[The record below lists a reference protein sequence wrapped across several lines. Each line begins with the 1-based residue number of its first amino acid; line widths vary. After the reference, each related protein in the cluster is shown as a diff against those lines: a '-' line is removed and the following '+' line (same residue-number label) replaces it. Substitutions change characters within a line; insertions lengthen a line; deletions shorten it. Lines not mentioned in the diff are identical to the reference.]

1 MNFEQLI
8 ETRDARKTTRIRTP
22 YGYFYKRLIDGRFS
36 NFVEFHDELADNLM
50 FAKGVQNEAEATKNI
65 TDRHQLHFTPNESDD
80 GEGLFAIAVEVG
92 HFLTIGQ
99 LLNENP
105 AVVAQKDFLD
115 RTIRDLFTFVSQLNE
130 QGIYHLCFSPNNVFI
145 RKSDQMV
152 CLLNHG
158 SFYLK
163 ADQDV
168 LYEDD
173 TDNAFVAPEVLK
185 FGTGDAHSEVYAL
198 GKFLLWL
205 YQSSGL
211 PAELKPIV
219 TKATQIDPESRY
231 GSVEDM
237 YKAMTRLGGL
247 RRTATM
253 GAVALAVALA
263 VLGLF
268 MYMLPSPDAVE
279 FVKPVVE
286 PIPDE
291 MLDDNDLLLGIGAS
305 LDSATLAGI
314 VADEKRRMDSLGLDE
329 REMRAYNAKA
339 EAIFRK
345 QFTRAADEILDKVYT
360 GDKMNMSEKE
370 FLVRSKQMTEELAK
384 KERELAK
391 ESSLSNERSQHI
403 ASEIIDQLTD
413 KKMKALDKDYMGLK
427 TVPQEYKKT
436 TPKSSYSSSLEST
449 SPSTTTTT
457 PSTSNSS
464 QSKTNKDIYS
474 KHRDKYGVDPYDP
487 VDPDNYQY
495 RKK

>member
-50 FAKGVQNEAEATKNI
+50 FAKGVQKEAEATKEI

-115 RTIRDLFTFVSQLNE
+115 RTIRELFTFVSQLNE

-168 LYEDD
+168 LYEDE

-219 TKATQIDPESRY
+219 TKATQTDPESRY

-237 YKAMTRLGGL
+237 YKAITRFGGL
-247 RRTATM
+247 RRTITM
-253 GAVALAVALA
+253 GTAAVAVALA

-268 MYMLPSPDAVE
+268 MYLLPSPDAVE

-291 MLDDNDLLLGIGAS
+291 MLEDNDLMLGIGAE
-305 LDSATLAGI
+305 LDSATLAKI

-345 QFTRAADEILDKVYT
+345 QFTKAADEILDKVYT

-391 ESSLSNERSQHI
+391 ESSLSTERSQHI

-436 TPKSSYSSSLEST
+436 SQKSSYSSTLEST
-449 SPSTTTTT
+449 SPTTTTTT

-464 QSKTNKDIYS
+464 QSKSHQDIYS
-474 KHRDKYGVDPYDP
+474 KYRDKYGVDPYDP

>member
-36 NFVEFHDELADNLM
+36 NFIELHDELADNLM
-50 FAKGVQNEAEATKNI
+50 FAKGVQNEAEATKKI
-65 TDRHQLHFTPNESDD
+65 TDRHQLHFTPNEGD
-80 GEGLFAIAVEVG
+80 EGLFALAVEVG

-99 LLNENP
+99 MLNENP

-115 RTIRDLFTFVSQLNE
+115 RTIRDLFKFVSELNE

-168 LYEDD
+168 LYEDE
-173 TDNAFVAPEVLK
+173 TDAAFVAPEVMK
-185 FGTGDAHSEVYAL
+185 FGTADGHSEVYSL
-198 GKFLLWL
+198 GKFLQWL

-219 TKATQIDPESRY
+219 TKATQPEPESRY
-231 GSVEDM
+231 GSVDDM
-237 YKAMTRLGGL
+237 YKAIARFGNL
-247 RRTATM
+247 RRTATL
-253 GAVALAVALA
+253 GVAALAIALA

-291 MLDDNDLLLGIGAS
+291 LLDDDALLGIGAD
-305 LDSATLAGI
+305 LDSATIAQI
-314 VADEKRRMDSLGLDE
+314 VADERHMMDSLGIDE

-345 QFTRAADEILDKVYT
+345 QFTKAADEILNRVYT

-384 KERELAK
+384 KEQELAK
-391 ESSLSNERSQHI
+391 ASSLSNARSQRI

-413 KKMKALDKDYMGLK
+413 KKMKALDKDYMGLR
-427 TVPQEYKKT
+427 TIPQDDKKPT
-436 TPKSSYSSSLEST
+436 SKPSYSSSSDAT
-449 SPSTTTTT
+449 YPSTTTTT
-457 PSTSNSS
+457 PSTSSS
-464 QSKTNKDIYS
+464 SKSKSNKDIYRQN
-474 KHRDKYGVDPYDP
+474 RDRYGVDPYDP
-487 VDPDNYQY
+487 TDPENYQL

>member
-22 YGYFYKRLIDGRFS
+22 YGYFCKRLIDGRFS
-36 NFVEFHDELADNLM
+36 NFVELHDELADSLM
-50 FAKGVQNEAEATKNI
+50 FAKGVENEAETTKKI
-65 TDRHQLHFTPNESDD
+65 TDRHQLHFTPNEG
-80 GEGLFAIAVEVG
+80 GEGLFALAVEVG

-99 LLNENP
+99 MLNENP
-105 AVVAQKDFLD
+105 AIVAQKDFLD
-115 RTIRDLFTFVSQLNE
+115 RTIRELFNFVSDLNE
-130 QGIYHLCFSPNNVFI
+130 KGIYHLCFSPNNVFI
-145 RKSDQMV
+145 RKGDQMV

-168 LYEDD
+168 LYEDEND
-173 TDNAFVAPEVLK
+173 AAFVAPEVMK
-185 FGTGDAHSEVYAL
+185 FGTADARSEVYSL
-198 GKFLLWL
+198 GKFLQWL

-211 PAELKPIV
+211 PTELKPIV
-219 TKATQIDPESRY
+219 TKATKFEPEARY
-231 GSVEDM
+231 SSVDDM
-237 YKAMTRLGGL
+237 YKAIARFGGL
-247 RRTATM
+247 RRTATL
-253 GAVALAVALA
+253 GVAALAIALA

-268 MYMLPSPDAVE
+268 MYMLPSPDDVE

-291 MLDDNDLLLGIGAS
+291 MLDDEMLLGLGAA
-305 LDSATLAGI
+305 LDSATIAQI
-314 VADEKRRMDSLGLDE
+314 VADERHLMDSLGIDE

-345 QFTRAADEILDKVYT
+345 QFTKAADEILNRVYT

-384 KERELAK
+384 KEQELAK
-391 ESSLSNERSQHI
+391 ATSLSNLRSQHI

-427 TVPQEYKKT
+427 TVPEEYKKT
-436 TPKSSYSSSLEST
+436 TSQPSYSSSSDATYPST
-449 SPSTTTTT
+449 TTTTT
-457 PSTSNSS
+457 PSTTNSS
-464 QSKTNKDIYS
+464 QSKSNQDIY
-474 KHRDKYGVDPYDP
+474 KKYRDKYGVDPYDP
-487 VDPDNYQY
+487 TDPENYQL

>member
-36 NFVEFHDELADNLM
+36 NFIELHDELADNLM
-50 FAKGVQNEAEATKNI
+50 FAKGVQNEAEATKKI
-65 TDRHQLHFTPNESDD
+65 TDRHQLHFTPNEGD
-80 GEGLFAIAVEVG
+80 EGLFALAVEVG

-99 LLNENP
+99 MLNENP

-115 RTIRDLFTFVSQLNE
+115 RTIRDLFKFVSELNE

-168 LYEDD
+168 LYEDE
-173 TDNAFVAPEVLK
+173 TDAAFVAPEVMK
-185 FGTGDAHSEVYAL
+185 FGTADGHSEVYSL
-198 GKFLLWL
+198 GKFLQWL

-219 TKATQIDPESRY
+219 TKATQPEPESRY
-231 GSVEDM
+231 GSVDDM
-237 YKAMTRLGGL
+237 YKAIARFGNL
-247 RRTATM
+247 RRTATL
-253 GAVALAVALA
+253 GVAALAIALA

-291 MLDDNDLLLGIGAS
+291 LLDDDALLGIGAD
-305 LDSATLAGI
+305 LDSATIARI
-314 VADEKRRMDSLGLDE
+314 VANEKHRMDSLGIDE
-329 REMRAYNAKA
+329 RDMRAYNAKA

-345 QFTRAADEILDKVYT
+345 QFTKAADEILNRVYT

-384 KERELAK
+384 KEQELAK
-391 ESSLSNERSQHI
+391 ASSLTYGRSHHI
-403 ASEIIDQLTD
+403 ASEIIENLTD
-413 KKMKALDKDYMGLK
+413 KKMKALDKDYMGLR
-427 TVPQEYKKT
+427 TIPQDDKKPT
-436 TPKSSYSSSLEST
+436 SKPSYSSSSDAT
-449 SPSTTTTT
+449 YPSTTTTT
-457 PSTSNSS
+457 PSTSSS
-464 QSKTNKDIYS
+464 SKSKSNQDIYRQN
-474 KHRDKYGVDPYDP
+474 RDRYGVDPYDP
-487 VDPDNYQY
+487 VDPENYQL

>member
-36 NFVEFHDELADNLM
+36 NFIELHDELADNLM
-50 FAKGVQNEAEATKNI
+50 FAKGVQNEAEATKKI
-65 TDRHQLHFTPNESDD
+65 TDRHQLHFTPNEGD
-80 GEGLFAIAVEVG
+80 EGLFALAVEVG

-99 LLNENP
+99 MLNENP

-115 RTIRDLFTFVSQLNE
+115 RTIRDLFKFVSELNE

-168 LYEDD
+168 LYEDE
-173 TDNAFVAPEVLK
+173 TDAAFVAPEVMK
-185 FGTGDAHSEVYAL
+185 FGTADGHSEVYSL
-198 GKFLLWL
+198 GKFLQWL

-219 TKATQIDPESRY
+219 TKATQPEPESRY
-231 GSVEDM
+231 GSVDDM
-237 YKAMTRLGGL
+237 YKAIARFGNL
-247 RRTATM
+247 RRTATL
-253 GAVALAVALA
+253 GVAALAIALA

-291 MLDDNDLLLGIGAS
+291 LLDDDALLGIGAD
-305 LDSATLAGI
+305 LDSATIAQI
-314 VADEKRRMDSLGLDE
+314 VADERHMMDSLGIDE

-345 QFTRAADEILDKVYT
+345 QFTKAADEILNRVYT

-384 KERELAK
+384 KEQELAK
-391 ESSLSNERSQHI
+391 ASSLSNARSQRI

-413 KKMKALDKDYMGLK
+413 KKMKALDKDYMGLR
-427 TVPQEYKKT
+427 TIPQDDKKT
-436 TPKSSYSSSLEST
+436 TSKPSYSSSSDAT
-449 SPSTTTTT
+449 YPSTTTTT
-457 PSTSNSS
+457 PSTSSS
-464 QSKTNKDIYS
+464 SKSKSNKDIYRQN
-474 KHRDKYGVDPYDP
+474 RDRYGVDPYDP
-487 VDPDNYQY
+487 VDPENYQL